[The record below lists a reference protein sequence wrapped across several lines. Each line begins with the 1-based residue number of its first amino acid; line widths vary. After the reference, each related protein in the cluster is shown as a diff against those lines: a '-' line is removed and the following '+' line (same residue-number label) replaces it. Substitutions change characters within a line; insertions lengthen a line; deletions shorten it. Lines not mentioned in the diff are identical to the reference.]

1 MFIKSFAATLAARA
15 LVVVPIGLLTLPAA
29 HAQQQPNPQILDV
42 QAGCFIRNGQ
52 AFNVLVKVGP
62 TTTNYQFTFRN
73 KATQQVA
80 LDQMKAMV
88 NANTEQVPFSLPSAG
103 TYTLSVK
110 YGPAIANQTPV
121 TSPMNIVVKPVSA
134 VTLNGQ
140 KVCRESMTVPSDQQP
155 ARK

>member
-1 MFIKSFAATLAARA
+1 MRLFPVLCASLPLA
-15 LVVVPIGLLTLPAA
+15 LLAIPAA
-29 HAQQQPNPQILDV
+29 HAQQQPNPQILDI

-52 AFNVLVKVGP
+52 AANVLVKVGP
-62 TTTNYQFTFRN
+62 MTTNYQFTFRN

-88 NANTEQVPFSLPSAG
+88 NANTEQVPFNLPSAG

-110 YGPAIANQTPV
+110 YGPAIGNQTPV

-134 VTLNGQ
+134 VTLSGQ
-140 KVCRESMTVPSDQQP
+140 KVCRETMTVPSVKQP
-155 ARK
+155 AQQ